1 MSRRGRGKAMG
12 ALTLEWVVGTHA
24 WHDCSTQ
31 ASLFS
36 YLSPI
41 VPIDPEMT
49 SFAVNHP
56 VYLRMCPDYEFVA
69 RGQSAAAR

>member
-1 MSRRGRGKAMG
+1 MSRRGRSKAMDV
-12 ALTLEWVVGTHA
+12 LTLEWVVGTSA
-24 WHDCSTQ
+24 WHDCYSL

-49 SFAVNHP
+49 SFVSNHP

-69 RGQSAAAR
+69 RGQSAAAH